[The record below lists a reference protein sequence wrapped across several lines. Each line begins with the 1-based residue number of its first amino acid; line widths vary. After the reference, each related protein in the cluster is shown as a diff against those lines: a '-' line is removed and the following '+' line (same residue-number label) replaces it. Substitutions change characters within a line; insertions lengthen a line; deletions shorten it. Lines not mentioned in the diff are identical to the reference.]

1 MPCNNVE
8 GDRRSTQR
16 KHFDRVSATMTKLI
30 NFNYLRPL
38 YYFLLSMT
46 DDELDDFCL
55 NTDEGMKRVYGEAKA
70 EFLRFGPVSQTR
82 VIDTLEYVLTSNTW
96 LENWKKIIPQEVPL
110 DDVDDKRKYVH
121 DLFVSLAGREPNPDF
136 DIDNV
141 EITDAV
147 GPEGLGLNK

>member
-1 MPCNNVE
+1 
-8 GDRRSTQR
+8 
-16 KHFDRVSATMTKLI
+16 MTKLI

-46 DDELDDFCL
+46 DDELGDFYL
-55 NTDEGMKRVYGEAKA
+55 NTDEGMKRVYEEAKA
-70 EFLRFGPVSQTR
+70 EFDCFGSVSQGR
-82 VIDTLEYVLTSNTW
+82 VIDALEYVLASNTW
-96 LENWKKIIPQEVPL
+96 LENWKRIIPQEIPL

-121 DLFVSLAGREPNPDF
+121 DLFVSLAGREPSPKF
-136 DIDNV
+136 DTGDV

>member
-1 MPCNNVE
+1 
-8 GDRRSTQR
+8 
-16 KHFDRVSATMTKLI
+16 MTKPI

-46 DDELDDFCL
+46 DDELDDFYL

-82 VIDTLEYVLTSNTW
+82 VIDTLEYVLASNTW

-121 DLFVSLAGREPNPDF
+121 DLFVSLADREPSPDF